1 MSEQHRK
8 RRRRS
13 HGSTASLSPGRL
25 AFAAVV
31 GTVLVTSAYQFAF
44 AGGSANPI
52 ALLKGYG
59 VGASS
64 TPGGGSGSSNS
75 GMPLAPL
82 MALPA
87 AAGTGY
93 ALSAAGGS
101 GGGATAPA
109 NVAAQAVGVTE
120 RFQEQVAPL
129 PDSVQDVTE
138 ARLVP
143 ERSTLEAGT
152 SCRMHLEV
160 KAADGKWYSVTD
172 RPETEIRI
180 ADGAECVIPQEGSRN
195 TFCLPIT
202 TSPQFA
208 NHTASFVG
216 TYRRADGSELK
227 ASTKVSIQLSADREE

>member
-1 MSEQHRK
+1 MSEQHRR

-13 HGSTASLSPGRL
+13 HGSTATFSPGRL
-25 AFAAVV
+25 AFAAAV
-31 GTVLVTSAYQFAF
+31 GAVLVTSAYQFAF

-64 TPGGGSGSSNS
+64 TPAANGSSNS
-75 GMPLAPL
+75 GLPLAPL
-82 MALPA
+82 IAVPA

-93 ALSAAGGS
+93 AVSAGS
-101 GGGATAPA
+101 GNGGAAASA
-109 NVAAQAVGVTE
+109 NVAAQAVGITE

-129 PDSVQDVTE
+129 PASEQNVTE

-143 ERSTLEAGT
+143 ERDTLDAGT
-152 SCRMHLEV
+152 SCRLHLEV

-172 RPETEIRI
+172 RPESRI
-180 ADGAECVIPQEGSRN
+180 QIAEGAECVVPQEGSRN
-195 TFCLPIT
+195 AFCLPIT

-208 NHTASFVG
+208 NRTASFVG

-227 ASTKVSIQLSADREE
+227 ASAKVSIQLSSDREE